1 MKRPSKPLKSCD
13 RMEVHYLISSL
24 MGVIVGVAT
33 SWFEGRW
40 MKTKRIDFRFH
51 PIRFI
56 LFALILGLAFPLLVH
71 QYGIEVKTVVYALLA
86 SILCAIALID
96 IDTAKIPNKLVLAG
110 IVVWGLTVWFIAVPE
125 NDFNV
130 GTLFVPLFGQGFFSV
145 MIDSLLAAVIVGGL
159 LLVFSVVYEQ
169 VTGRPSLGGGDIKLL
184 FMIALYAGLTGSVFN
199 LFLSCLFGLVLGFV
213 WNLTGKK
220 HKLPEIDAVS
230 PGKTK
235 TFPFGPAIAMSTIVT
250 LVFGPTLIGPF
261 L

>member
-1 MKRPSKPLKSCD
+1 
-13 RMEVHYLISSL
+13 MEVYYLISSL
-24 MGVIVGVAT
+24 IGVIVGVAI

-40 MKTKRIDFRFH
+40 IKTRQIDFRPR

-56 LFALILGLAFPLLVH
+56 LLALILGLAFPLLVY
-71 QYGIEVKTVVYALLA
+71 QYGIEVKTVVYSLLA
-86 SILCAIALID
+86 GILCAIALID

-110 IVVWGLTVWFIAVPE
+110 IVVWGLTVWFFAVPE

-145 MIDSLLAAVIVGGL
+145 MIDSLLAAGIVGGL

-199 LFLSCLFGLVLGFV
+199 LFLSCLFGLVLGFA
-213 WNLTGKK
+213 WNLTERK
-220 HKLPEIDAVS
+220 HKLPETDAIF
-230 PGKTK
+230 PGKAK
-235 TFPFGPAIAMSTIVT
+235 TFPFGSAIAMATIVT
-250 LVFGPTLIGPF
+250 LIFAPTLIGPYF